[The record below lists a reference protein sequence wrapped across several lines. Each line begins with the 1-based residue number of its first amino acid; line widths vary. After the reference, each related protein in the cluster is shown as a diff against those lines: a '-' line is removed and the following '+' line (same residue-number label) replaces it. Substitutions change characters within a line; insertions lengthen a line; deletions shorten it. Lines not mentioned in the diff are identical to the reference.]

1 MRNLACTP
9 GMWSTM
15 HGKSRFERRHER
27 QVDQQFTAKVFCQAA
42 ESVNMKLKLREP
54 KWKASTNAEKQTDT
68 ERERER
74 EREGGREGGRE
85 GERETKRL
93 STGKHEGR
101 KRETE
106 REREQK
112 ANWNEATAR
121 VVSVCKLCCVL
132 RMVVGRVISR
142 IALNL

>member
-1 MRNLACTP
+1 ME
-9 GMWSTM
+9 
-15 HGKSRFERRHER
+15 GKHECRKTDRH
-27 QVDQQFTAKVFCQAA
+27 
-42 ESVNMKLKLREP
+42 
-54 KWKASTNAEKQTDT
+54 T
-68 ERERER
+68 EREREG
-74 EREGGREGGRE
+74 EKRE